1 MEKVIQVRNLYKLY
15 RVGDEM
21 AKAAVLSECRK
32 RGIND
37 TEINWEE

>member
-1 MEKVIQVRNLYKLY
+1 MRTADIRHSYRAGDEKV
-15 RVGDEM
+15 
-21 AKAAVLSECRK
+21 KAAVLSECRK